1 METAAPNTGQ
11 SDSKEKPLPN
21 WLRRFHAFENIFI
34 AVLLGLMVLLP
45 MTDMGI
51 SVLELVLKTVFP
63 DVRLTGIS
71 GAYPIIQHLVLV
83 LGVLGAALAARD
95 NRLLSLTAVTTF
107 LKGRWKSGAT
117 IFSTSFAVAITA
129 ILSVAGWDFMLS
141 QKGGGNILAWGVP
154 VWVVCLSLPVG
165 FGLVAV
171 RMLWNSFDN
180 HRERGITLGIA
191 VALICLARWTPVD
204 PEHLK
209 IPALVAL
216 GIATA
221 FGAPI
226 FTALGGAAL
235 ILFWAQGDHATIMA
249 SKHYALSIDAMLPT
263 IPLFTLAGYF
273 LAEGGASKRLI
284 RVFQALV
291 GHLRGGSAI
300 LTVLVCAFFT
310 SFTGASG
317 VTILALGGLLMPVLI
332 AAKFSEKSALGLLT
346 GAGSLGLLFPPCI
359 PLILYAIVAG
369 DIQHQLPSQMSDPTP
384 IVQSVGEGD
393 AGAAEDEFGG
403 MSFEE
408 MGELDLDSISFEEL
422 GAADDPTPED
432 KTPVDPDAGSA
443 PKTEGD
449 PPAKTKEEAE
459 EDDFEKMFSEGLD
472 LDTPDE
478 SAEAVA
484 SDASDDAPGAPAVN
498 SPTKTKKPREV
509 SIEAMFLGGIG
520 PGLLMVL
527 MAAWWG
533 RRQGSVADVAEAH
546 FDSKEAKAALWEA
559 KWELLIPVVAL
570 VAIFGGFASIVQ
582 ASALTAFYAFFVEV
596 FIYRDLKIK
605 KDLPRVMAECGLL
618 VGGVLLIIGVAQG
631 FNNYLI
637 TEEAP
642 QRLLAW
648 VQTTVRSPLVF
659 LLMLNVFLLI
669 VGCVMDLYSAI
680 IVIVPMMV
688 PIGLAFGIDP
698 VHLGIVFMA
707 NLQLGYLTPPVGMN
721 LFLAAYRFDKPLPE
735 IYRAVI
741 PMLIVLLVSVLLI
754 TYIPALTTFLPDLIL
769 GSGD

>member
-1 METAAPNTGQ
+1 METAATNTGQ

-21 WLRRFHAFENIFI
+21 WLRRFHAFENVFI

-107 LKGRWKSGAT
+107 LKGSWKSAAT

-141 QKGGGNILAWGVP
+141 QKGGANILAWGVP

-180 HRERGITLGIA
+180 HRDRWITLGIA

-226 FTALGGAAL
+226 FTVLGGAAL

-317 VTILALGGLLMPVLI
+317 VTILALGGLLMPVLL

-359 PLILYAIVAG
+359 PLILYAIVAS
-369 DIQHQLPSQMSDPTP
+369 DIQHQLPSQMSAPAP
-384 IVQSVGEGD
+384 IVQTVGEG
-393 AGAAEDEFGG
+393 GADDELGG

-408 MGELDLDSISFEEL
+408 MGEMDLDNISFEEL
-422 GAADDPTPED
+422 GAADDDPEPD
-432 KTPVDPDAGSA
+432 TEVDAGSA
-443 PKTEGD
+443 PPAEED
-449 PPAKTKEEAE
+449 APAKTKEETE

-472 LDTPDE
+472 LDMPEELGEPEAFDASGETPD
-478 SAEAVA
+478 
-484 SDASDDAPGAPAVN
+484 APAVGA
-498 SPTKTKKPREV
+498 SEETKKPREV

-527 MAAWWG
+527 MAGWWG
-533 RRQGSVADVAEAH
+533 RRQGSVADPAAAR
-546 FDSKEAKAALWEA
+546 FDSKEARAALWEA

-582 ASALTAFYAFFVEV
+582 AAALTAFYAFIVEV
-596 FIYRDLKIK
+596 FVYRDLKIK

-648 VQTTVRSPLVF
+648 VQSAVRSPIVF

-669 VGCVMDLYSAI
+669 VGCLMDIYSAI

-735 IYRAVI
+735 IYRSVI
-741 PMLIVLLVSVLLI
+741 PMLIVLLISVLLI
-754 TYIPALTTFLPDLIL
+754 TYIPALTTFLPDLFL
-769 GSGD
+769 GSGE